1 MFLDAHF
8 YSLEKMLLGH
18 CKQINMPM
26 AAPRG
31 SRLLTVSN
39 GFYPIRW
46 RIFIVAMAQVDHR
59 EFLKNRL
66 GI

>member
-39 GFYPIRW
+39 GF
-46 RIFIVAMAQVDHR
+46 
-59 EFLKNRL
+59 
-66 GI
+66 